1 MVALLKHNSAIL
13 EDDNVSCCEYSF
25 GIKPDAVEELIAA
38 VQEVE
43 ALYSKIKIGFLAS
56 FRGVDKGKGEEK
68 LLRLLWA
75 LIFQLR
81 QHVVDLDVMSNE
93 VARNWMPFKL
103 LPFRFLAMY
112 WYLGVRIHL
121 GEAINDA
128 NPHPWD
134 TIFDRL
140 DAACLALA
148 DQHQVRLAHGM
159 YIKQLQRGSVEVPPG
174 TQSSLF
180 RCSVP
185 IVVAG
190 RILEM
195 LKTQI

>member
-1 MVALLKHNSAIL
+1 
-13 EDDNVSCCEYSF
+13 
-25 GIKPDAVEELIAA
+25 
-38 VQEVE
+38 
-43 ALYSKIKIGFLAS
+43 
-56 FRGVDKGKGEEK
+56 
-68 LLRLLWA
+68 
-75 LIFQLR
+75 
-81 QHVVDLDVMSNE
+81 MSNE